1 MNDPFYHKLLEIS
14 WRRKLTKSEVAELR
28 AWLADHPEARSNW
41 EGEAGLNA
49 LLGELPEA
57 PVASNFTARVLQA
70 AERPSPHSKW
80 IWYPAALRPFP
91 RRLLFWRRHLP
102 KAAAFATVVLCA
114 SLGWLTYHK
123 AATTKQ
129 VKLAQKA
136 RSVAT
141 ISEFSSM
148 ADPEILQNFEA
159 IRQLDSK
166 PAADKSLFAVLSY
179 LQ

>member
-14 WRRKLTKSEVAELR
+14 WRRKLTKSELAELR
-28 AWLADHPEARSNW
+28 AWLAAHPDARSNW

-49 LLGELPEA
+49 LLGELGDA

-70 AERPSPHSKW
+70 AERELAAGERPSTGW
-80 IWYPAALRPFP
+80 NWN
-91 RRLLFWRRHLP
+91 WRRRFQ
-102 KAAAFATVVLCA
+102 KAAAFATVLLCA
-114 SLGWLTYHK
+114 SLGWLTYHR
-123 AATTKQ
+123 AATTQQ

-136 RSVAT
+136 KSVAT
-141 ISEFSSM
+141 ISEVSSLP
-148 ADPEILQNFEA
+148 DPEILQNFEA

-166 PAADKSLFAVLSY
+166 PAVDKSLFAVLSY